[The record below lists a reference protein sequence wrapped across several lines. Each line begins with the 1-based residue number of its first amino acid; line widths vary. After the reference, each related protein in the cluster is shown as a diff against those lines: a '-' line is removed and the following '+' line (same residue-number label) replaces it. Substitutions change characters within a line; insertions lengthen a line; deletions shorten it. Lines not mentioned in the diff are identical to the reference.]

1 MTNISVL
8 FKKNYLIIIGIM
20 LLLLYLSPYVI
31 LGEDAHVR
39 VHDNLD
45 SNVAWYKVLAD
56 SGKLFGGVHEKIP
69 SIMNGLSRNSLEP
82 DLNILVLLYFFFEP
96 FTAYVINE
104 FMMRF
109 LAFFGMYFLLKR
121 HFIKE
126 NQFLIIV
133 AGTALAFAILPFWP
147 SGGGSIAGLPLALYA
162 FLNIRNRQGSKVDWL
177 IIILLP
183 FYSSFV
189 LSFAFFIA
197 CMGLLWIVDWIRTKR
212 VHYSFFAAIVIMTI
226 VYLFVNYRIIYEM
239 FFSPVF
245 ISHRE
250 AFNRGNWSAVISLA
264 IAIWVFIFGQTHV
277 IRLTQYVVLPVIIVA
292 FIAAYRKK
300 YDVRVLRN
308 LFLLNMLFSI
318 IYGLYAWGGLKYIKE
333 KWSIFETFNF
343 GRFHFL
349 EPPVWYICFALA
361 LVIIWKAIKRFG
373 KPIALTLLCAQIII
387 LFLFNDEIKYR
398 YYHYPSYAEF
408 YSKPLFQDIKG
419 YIGKDP
425 ADYRVVSLGIHPSIA
440 QYNGFYT
447 LDGYV
452 VSYPLAYK
460 KNFRE
465 IIAPELEKNNSIRR
479 YFDNWGSRAYIFTA
493 ELGKHYMYDG
503 GRKKIHHLELNTEA
517 LKRMG
522 GDYILSAVKI
532 LNAEEDGLTFLKTF
546 QNRASPWKIYL
557 YKVE

>member
-1 MTNISVL
+1 MLSLLNL
-8 FKKNYLIIIGIM
+8 LKKHYLIVIGIM

-31 LGEDAHVR
+31 LGEDAHIR

-69 SIMNGLSRNSLEP
+69 NIMNGLSRNSLEP
-82 DLNILVLLYFFFEP
+82 DFNILVLLYFIFKP
-96 FTAYVINE
+96 FTAYVMNE
-104 FMMRF
+104 FLMRF
-109 LAFFGMYFLLKR
+109 LAFFGMYLLLKR

-126 NQFLIIV
+126 DKYLIIV
-133 AGTALAFAILPFWP
+133 AGTALAFAVLPFWP

-162 FLNIRNRQGSKVDWL
+162 FLNIRNRQGSKIDWL
-177 IIILLP
+177 IVILLP
-183 FYSSFV
+183 FYASFV
-189 LSFAFFIA
+189 LSFAFFLA
-197 CMGLLWIVDWIRTKR
+197 CMGVFGLIDWIKTRR
-212 VHYSFFAAIVIMTI
+212 FHYSFFSAIVIMTI
-226 VYLFVNYRIIYEM
+226 VFLFVNYRIIYEM
-239 FFSPVF
+239 FFSPEF

-264 IAIWVFIFGQTHV
+264 IAIGVFIFGQTHV
-277 IRLTQYVVLPVIIVA
+277 IRLTHYIVLPAIIAA
-292 FIAAYRKK
+292 FIIAHRKK
-300 YDVRVLRN
+300 VNVRLLKY
-308 LFLLNMLFSI
+308 LFLLNLLFSFI
-318 IYGLYAWGGLKYIKE
+318 FGLYCWGGLKKIKE

-361 LVIIWKAIKRFG
+361 LIVIWQSTKKFG
-373 KPIALTLLCAQIII
+373 KPIALSLLCAQIIL
-387 LFLFNDEIKYR
+387 LFLFNDELKYR
-398 YYHYPSYAEF
+398 YFHYPSYAEF
-408 YSKPLFQDIKG
+408 YSKPLFQDIKK

-425 ADYRVVSLGIHPSIA
+425 ADYRVVSIGIHPSIA

-465 IIAPELEKNNSIRR
+465 IIAPELAKNQSIRR

-503 GRKKIHHLELNTEA
+503 GRKKIHHLDLNTDA

-522 GDYILSAVKI
+522 GSYILSAVRI
-532 LNAEEDGLTFLKTF
+532 LNAKEERLTLLRSF
-546 QNRASPWKIYL
+546 QNKASPWKIYL